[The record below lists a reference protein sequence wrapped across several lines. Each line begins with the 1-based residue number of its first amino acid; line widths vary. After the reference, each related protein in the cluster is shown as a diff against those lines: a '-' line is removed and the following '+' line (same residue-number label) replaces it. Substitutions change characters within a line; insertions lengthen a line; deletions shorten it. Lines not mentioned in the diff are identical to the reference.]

1 MGAVT
6 WDAATAVAVT
16 LSGGGLVAT
25 NTGTTSTNQGV
36 RVANA
41 NGKTI
46 GKHYFEITQTVI
58 NSGVNAAF
66 GICTIG
72 STYPNLGTAPTAA
85 TVGNLAFRNNGNL
98 WANGVN
104 TAITLTSFGTVGQ
117 FGSVAVDLDNR
128 QVWFRR
134 FTNNWNNDVAAN
146 PATNTGGIL
155 IPPGIMVPF
164 CTFGGTT
171 GVAGSAITANFGA
184 TSFNNVVPV
193 GFASGWLEETVAPP
207 TSVFV
212 GGPSGASRG
221 RMIRRRERE
230 PEQKRDKIEELIELI
245 QAPPPATAGSLKAEL
260 PHPAGPPPPAL
271 VDLMP
276 KMQAAGLTPPQRKIV
291 KRAIVTDD
299 PDDDEE
305 AIELLL
311 NLLS

>member
-230 PEQKRDKIEELIELI
+230 RETERKRDEIEELIDAVI
-245 QAPPPATAGSLKAEL
+245 AQPAQQI
-260 PHPAGPPPPAL
+260 PQIPQPPPPAL

-276 KMQAAGLTPPQRKIV
+276 KMEAVGLTPPQRKIV